1 MNIIGLGQAGCNIAD
16 AMAQYPQYNIY
27 KIDVGLE
34 GKRCLNVKQQSGPEE
49 YEANAPSMKTFFRN
63 IKGDTLLI
71 LGGSGNIS
79 AMSLRIMET
88 IKDKCKIDLLYIRP
102 DRNLLSN
109 NSL

>member
-16 AMAQYPQYNIY
+16 ALAQYPQYNIY

-34 GKRCLNVKQQSGPEE
+34 GKKCLNIKQQSGPEE

-71 LGGSGNIS
+71 
-79 AMSLRIMET
+79 
-88 IKDKCKIDLLYIRP
+88 K
-102 DRNLLSN
+102 
-109 NSL
+109 